1 MNMPTAIQHF
11 FNEESLDT
19 AMSAF
24 AEYAVVKDEGNTY
37 TGRTAIRAWRVAS
50 REQYDFVSE
59 PFDMFARG
67 DIVTIRAN
75 VSGNFPGSP
84 VVLDYNFRLLKDRIV
99 ELEIGYA
106 ELSGS

>member
-1 MNMPTAIQHF
+1 MNMPMAIQHF

-59 PFDMFARG
+59 PFDMFSRD

-84 VVLDYNFRLLKDRIV
+84 VVLDYDFRLMMNRIV

-106 ELSGS
+106 ELPGA

>member
-37 TGRTAIRAWRVAS
+37 TGRTAIRMAGRFQRTV
-50 REQYDFVSE
+50 
-59 PFDMFARG
+59 
-67 DIVTIRAN
+67 
-75 VSGNFPGSP
+75 
-84 VVLDYNFRLLKDRIV
+84 
-99 ELEIGYA
+99 
-106 ELSGS
+106 

>member
-1 MNMPTAIQHF
+1 
-11 FNEESLDT
+11 
-19 AMSAF
+19 
-24 AEYAVVKDEGNTY
+24 
-37 TGRTAIRAWRVAS
+37 
-50 REQYDFVSE
+50 
-59 PFDMFARG
+59 MFARG

-84 VVLDYNFRLLKDRIV
+84 VVLDYDFRLLKDRIV

>member
-1 MNMPTAIQHF
+1 MHMPTAIQHF
-11 FNEESLDT
+11 FDEESLDT

-50 REQYDFVSE
+50 RERYDFVSQ
-59 PFDMFARG
+59 PFEMFSRG
-67 DIVTIRAN
+67 GIVTIRAN

-84 VVLDYNFRLLKDRIV
+84 VVLDYDFRLLKDRIV
-99 ELEIGYA
+99 NLEIGYA